1 MNTIERPKVITK
13 RFKVVAISTNR
24 GSFGHSGHILISE
37 DGIAVE
43 GDRQRTDMNPTIP
56 NLNRGDILTF
66 EVDKDGMPKN
76 WIAHNFEFMAP
87 ARQGNPPK
95 ALVDEVWS
103 PNFGA
108 KG

>member
-1 MNTIERPKVITK
+1 MNTK

-43 GDRQRTDMNPTIP
+43 GDRQRNDMNRTIP
-56 NLNRGDILTF
+56 NLKRGDVLTF
-66 EVDKDGMPKN
+66 EVDKDDGMPKN
-76 WIAHNFEFMAP
+76 WIAHHFEYMKP

-95 ALVDEVWS
+95 AVVDEVWRS
-103 PNFGA
+103 DFGQ
-108 KG
+108 KK